1 MHVNRLADLK
11 PYEAPGHHDMR
22 MFRMQGRDAGPSD
35 TAWLGM
41 SQLLPGG
48 RIDLSASPEEKFYV
62 VLDGEVTFSN
72 GTETVTLAKPLP
84 LHIVYQTA
92 WLDEDGTP
100 QFRDDIY
107 GWDKQTPAADA
118 NTVAEPCGS

>member
-11 PYEAPGHHDMR
+11 PYQSPGHHDMR
-22 MFRMQGRDAGPSD
+22 MFRVQGREAGPSD

-62 VLDGEVTFSN
+62 VLEGEITFTN
-72 GTETVTLAKPLP
+72 GTDTVTLGTWDSVRIAPNEPRALTNATNRPATVLLAMALPKP
-84 LHIVYQTA
+84 
-92 WLDEDGTP
+92 
-100 QFRDDIY
+100 
-107 GWDKQTPAADA
+107 
-118 NTVAEPCGS
+118 